1 MERLGNFY
9 CPTPS
14 PLLSFDR
21 RSPPWNKFLSYPS
34 LPLPWKSKMA
44 ATAFN
49 EKRLGTRSPKL
60 RLLCRLMM
68 RGNFCKCEQAL
79 FDLTTQIILVLL
91 VSESHGHCKV
101 LKDYGTYCNESQI
114 RWIVEPFSP
123 KFHYV
128 FVCLISLQ
136 AGRYGQLTY
145 LRVYQGLLKRGAY
158 IVNTRTG
165 KRLKVPRIVRMH
177 SDTMEVTEKYDDM
190 KILSSFLYS
199 NDAIKENRLTNSD

>member
-1 MERLGNFY
+1 MGRLGNFY

-68 RGNFCKCEQAL
+68 RGNFWKCEQAL
-79 FDLTTQIILVLL
+79 FDLTTQIILALL
-91 VSESHGHCKV
+91 VFWVSRSLQGVKRLRDLLQRKPSMLNCRALFTEVS
-101 LKDYGTYCNESQI
+101 L
-114 RWIVEPFSP
+114 R
-123 KFHYV
+123 

-190 KILSSFLYS
+190 KILSSFLNP
-199 NDAIKENRLTNSD
+199 NDAIKKKRLTNSD